1 MLICCDLTGQARFL
15 GGEAELLRFVAN
27 NIRYPQTCIEQD
39 VQGTVQ
45 LCFLI
50 TETGAV
56 DSVKVMR
63 SLHPDA
69 DAEAIRVV
77 KMLPRFVP
85 ARLHGKPQ
93 RTWFMLPVRYSF
105 AK

>member
-1 MLICCDLTGQARFL
+1 MLISCDLPEQAHFP
-15 GGEAELLRFVAN
+15 GGEAALFRFIAN
-27 NIRYPQTCIEQD
+27 NIRYPKACIEQD

-56 DSVKVMR
+56 DSVRVMR

-69 DAEAIRVV
+69 DAEAVRVV

-85 ARLHGKPQ
+85 TQLNGKPQ
-93 RTWFMLPVRYSF
+93 RTWFMLPVRHSF